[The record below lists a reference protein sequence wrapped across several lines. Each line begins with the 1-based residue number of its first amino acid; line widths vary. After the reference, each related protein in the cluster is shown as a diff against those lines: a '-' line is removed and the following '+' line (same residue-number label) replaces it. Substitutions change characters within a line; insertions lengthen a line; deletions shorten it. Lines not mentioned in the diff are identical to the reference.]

1 MQAKGQVVKE
11 VLKLIVSSFNS
22 AAVLPSLWMLSL
34 QKGNGQGKYKTGVRL
49 HGFRMALDG
58 REAWTKCSVLVLP
71 SCVTV
76 LSASSLQQSYFITK
90 H

>member
-1 MQAKGQVVKE
+1 MKE

-34 QKGNGQGKYKTGVRL
+34 QKGNRQGKYKMGVRL

-58 REAWTKCSVLVLP
+58 REAWIKCSVLVLP
-71 SCVTV
+71 SGVTV
-76 LSASSLQQSYFITK
+76 FICKFLITK
-90 H
+90 LFYN